1 MAIDKKIIL
10 SGGGHNLAAGVIIE
24 NGKINIFSKFLNTQY
39 ELMNKTYNFKQFL
52 SKVSLRSINLDFFND
67 INKLAPFGSG
77 NPNPLFLIE
86 NLKIIKTMIINN
98 KYINCVLKSLDGK
111 SINSI
116 SFNFLESKI
125 SETLL
130 NYKKEIKIIGQIN
143 QNLWNNKK
151 NLQIN
156 IVDVII

>member
-52 SKVSLRSINLDFFND
+52 SKVSLRSINLDFFNC
-67 INKLAPFGSG
+67 INKLAPFGFG

>member
-1 MAIDKKIIL
+1 M
-10 SGGGHNLAAGVIIE
+10 
-24 NGKINIFSKFLNTQY
+24 
-39 ELMNKTYNFKQFL
+39 
-52 SKVSLRSINLDFFND
+52 
-67 INKLAPFGSG
+67 APFGFG

-143 QNLWNNKK
+143 QNLWNSKK